1 MRDYFYRFDDR
12 AAMLAS
18 LEPLGMTYTPMP
30 EPQIDPETGRKLISA
45 APIYQAG
52 PEVVQGSH
60 QFALWEVGQLS
71 GYDGWH
77 INLRVID
84 EALDVSS
91 LAAFEVRPGQPKVV
105 WA

>member
-1 MRDYFYRFDDR
+1 
-12 AAMLAS
+12 MLAA

-45 APIYQAG
+45 TPIYQAG

-60 QFALWEVGQLS
+60 QFALWEVGALA

-77 INLRVID
+77 LNVRVID
-84 EALDVSS
+84 EAFDVSGLS
-91 LAAFEVRPGQPKVV
+91 AYEVYPPNPKVR